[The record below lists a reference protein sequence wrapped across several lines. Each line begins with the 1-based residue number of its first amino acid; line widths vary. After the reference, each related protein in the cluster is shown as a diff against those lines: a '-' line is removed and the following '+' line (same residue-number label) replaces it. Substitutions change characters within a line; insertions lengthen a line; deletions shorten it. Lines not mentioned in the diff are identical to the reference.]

1 MKTIY
6 LAGGCFWGMEAY
18 FSRLKGVVSTTVGYI
33 DGPTPHPSYREVCG
47 NSGHA
52 EALFLTYDETVLG
65 LAGVLSHF
73 ARIVDLTQE
82 NRQGHD
88 VGIQYRN
95 GVYFTDSADE
105 PVIRAFLDRKAE
117 SLGRPLPTLLKPA
130 PAFWPAEEY
139 HQAYLDKNPGGY
151 CHVNLG
157 LLRPEERK
165 KQEES

>member
-18 FSRLKGVVSTTVGYI
+18 FAKLKGILSTAVGYI
-33 DGPTPHPSYREVCG
+33 DGPTPNPTYRDVCQD
-47 NSGHA
+47 SGHA
-52 EALFLTYDETVLG
+52 EAVFLTYDETVLP
-65 LAGVLSHF
+65 LPLLLSHF
-73 ARIVDLTQE
+73 GRIVDLTQV

-95 GVYFTDSADE
+95 GVYFTDPADE
-105 PVIRAFLDRKAE
+105 PDIRAFLAERRKA
-117 SLGRPLPTLLKPA
+117 LGKPLSTVVKPA

-165 KQEES
+165 Q